1 MLFKAL
7 LDNNTYTQYV
17 DYVTFRALSPIFVKS
32 ISLFY
37 THDNHLYIYLPLL
50 LPIGKVWAIPC
61 YRYTLPNNDK
71 KYLMSN
77 MLVEITGIS
86 CHHIVSGE
94 WYRLIDVSK
103 LIYTQLQ
110 KKPISHFSGQLWK
123 TELRNEIIFI
133 PYSLTISSASIH

>member
-1 MLFKAL
+1 
-7 LDNNTYTQYV
+7 
-17 DYVTFRALSPIFVKS
+17 
-32 ISLFY
+32 
-37 THDNHLYIYLPLL
+37 
-50 LPIGKVWAIPC
+50 
-61 YRYTLPNNDK
+61 
-71 KYLMSN
+71 MSN

-86 CHHIVSGE
+86 CDHIVSGE

-123 TELRNEIIFI
+123 TELRNENIFI